1 MTILH
6 GRVSCSTLLM
16 TQAVQLFYGMA
27 LLFMII
33 TLQSH
38 ICKAVQH
45 SKCHHNFNYTTDST
59 YERNLNSVMTR
70 LIKDS
75 SHTGFNT
82 SGNGQVY
89 GLVQCRGDTT
99 PDQCYNCSQQANTT
113 LRQNCGNAGGGLM
126 WFDFCFLRY
135 ENYSFFGQ
143 LDTTDNWYI
152 WNAYN
157 VSASPD
163 VFIKAVNSL
172 FNKLVDEATSGSTLY
187 ASGTT
192 TDSLSRKIYGLVQC
206 TRDMSIDSCTS
217 CLQQAINYIFTVY
230 SRREGARGLVG
241 SCTVRYEIYSFFNST
256 SSPPPNS
263 PVADTPPNQTTPS
276 SNSTQNN
283 KSSNNLP
290 IILGVAGG
298 LLLLLLVCVLTTRR
312 RLKSIIFR
320 NPSEGNLRNACEIQV
335 KQIQF
340 FCLPLYIYDEAVYF
354 RYIDHGEVEE
364 DTLIG
369 QDRQIAFTMEQ
380 LIAATENFHDKNKL
394 GEGGFGAVYKG
405 TIEDGKE
412 IAVKKLSLR
421 SMQGKREFMNEVNLV
436 AKIQHRNLVNLLGCC
451 AEGSERLLVY
461 EYLPNKSLDKILFDP
476 NKRNQLDWQKRYN
489 IIVGVARGL
498 LYLHEDSQLRI
509 IHRDIKASNILL
521 DENLNPKIADFG
533 LARLFPED
541 ESHVSTRVAGT
552 YGYMAPEYAMQGQ
565 LSVKADVYSFG
576 VLLLE
581 LITGRKNNDNN
592 LSLDMQTLLKW
603 AWRLYKRG
611 NIVEIIDPAIIVTC
625 NVEEALRCIHVGLLC
640 TQADSSLRPLMS
652 LITLMLSSHS
662 VTLAD
667 PTQPAFVSENSTGC
681 GPGVSQ
687 SASISSPSSAA
698 SHAPPSNADASI
710 TELVPRR
717 FPRRYYQGS
726 NGRGYVTLFPF
737 RSSVLSYM
745 L

>member
-6 GRVSCSTLLM
+6 GRVSCSTLLW
-16 TQAVQLFYGMA
+16 
-27 LLFMII
+27 MII
-33 TLQSH
+33 ILQSQ
-38 ICKAVQH
+38 IYKAVQQI
-45 SKCHHNFNYTTDST
+45 SRCHHNFNYTTDST
-59 YERNLNSVMTR
+59 YERNLNSAMTR

-75 SHTGFNT
+75 SHTRFNT
-82 SGNGQVY
+82 SENGQVY

-99 PDQCYNCSQQANTT
+99 PDQCYNCSQEANTT
-113 LRQNCGNAGGGLM
+113 LRQNCGNAGGGLI
-126 WFDFCFLRY
+126 WFEKCFLRY

-143 LDTTDNWYI
+143 LDTTDNWYV
-152 WNAYN
+152 WNFNNSN

-206 TRDMSIDSCTS
+206 TRDMSIDNCTS
-217 CLQQAINYIFTVY
+217 CLQQTINYISIVH
-230 SRREGARGLVG
+230 SGWPGALGEVG
-241 SCTVRYEIYSFFNST
+241 SCKARYEMYSFFTSI
-256 SSPPPNS
+256 SSPPPAEAPANS
-263 PVADTPPNQTTPS
+263 PVADTPPNQTTLS

-320 NPSEGNLRNACEIQV
+320 NPSE
-335 KQIQF
+335 
-340 FCLPLYIYDEAVYF
+340 
-354 RYIDHGEVEE
+354 DHGQVEE

-369 QDRQIAFTMEQ
+369 QDRQIAFTMEE

-421 SMQGKREFMNEVNLV
+421 SLQGKREFMNEVKLV
-436 AKIQHRNLVNLLGCC
+436 AKIQHRNL
-451 AEGSERLLVY
+451 
-461 EYLPNKSLDKILFDP
+461 
-476 NKRNQLDWQKRYN
+476 KRYN

-498 LYLHEDSQLRI
+498 LYLHEDSRLRI

-533 LARLFPED
+533 LARLFTED
-541 ESHVSTRVAGT
+541 ESHVTTRVAGT
-552 YGYMAPEYAMQGQ
+552 YGYMAPEYAMKGQ

-581 LITGRKNNDNN
+581 LITGRKNSDNN
-592 LSLDMQTLLKW
+592 LSLDMQTLLEW

-640 TQADSSLRPLMS
+640 TQADSSHRPSMS
-652 LITLMLSSHS
+652 LITLMLSSH
-662 VTLAD
+662 
-667 PTQPAFVSENSTGC
+667 
-681 GPGVSQ
+681 
-687 SASISSPSSAA
+687 
-698 SHAPPSNADASI
+698 
-710 TELVPRR
+710 
-717 FPRRYYQGS
+717 
-726 NGRGYVTLFPF
+726 YVTLPDPVFV
-737 RSSVLSYM
+737 S
-745 L
+745 

>member
-38 ICKAVQH
+38 ICKAAAIQH
-45 SKCHHNFNYTTDST
+45 STCDHNFNYTTDSK
-59 YERNLNSVMTR
+59 YERSLNSVMTR

-82 SGNGQVY
+82 SENGQVY
-89 GLVQCRGDTT
+89 GLVQCRGDITS
-99 PDQCYNCSQQANTT
+99 DQCYICSQEAYTT
-113 LRQNCGNAGGGLM
+113 LRQKCGNAGGGLM
-126 WFDFCFLRY
+126 WFEDENCFLRY

-143 LDTTDNWYI
+143 KDTTDGWYL
-152 WNAYN
+152 WNQYN
-157 VSASPD
+157 VTPSPD
-163 VFIKAVNSL
+163 VYIKAVNSL
-172 FNKLVDEATSGSTLY
+172 FNNLVDEATSGSTLY

-192 TDSLSRKIYGLVQC
+192 TDSLSRRIYGLVQC
-206 TRDMSIDSCTS
+206 TRDMSINNCTS
-217 CLQQAINYIFTVY
+217 CLQNTINYISMHY
-230 SRREGARGLVG
+230 SGRQGARGLMG
-241 SCTVRYEIYSFFNST
+241 SCTARYEMTSFFNST

-263 PVADTPPNQTTPS
+263 PVADTPPNQTSQS
-276 SNSTQNN
+276 SNSTHTN

-320 NPSEGNLRNACEIQV
+320 NPSE
-335 KQIQF
+335 
-340 FCLPLYIYDEAVYF
+340 
-354 RYIDHGEVEE
+354 DHDQVEE

-369 QDRQIAFTMEQ
+369 QDRQIAFTMEE
-380 LIAATENFHDKNKL
+380 LIAATENFDDENKL

-405 TIEDGKE
+405 TTEDGKE
-412 IAVKKLSLR
+412 IAVKKLSLT
-421 SMQGKREFMNEVNLV
+421 SLQGKREFMNEVELV

-521 DENLNPKIADFG
+521 DANLNPKIADFG

-581 LITGRKNNDNN
+581 LVTGRKNSDNN
-592 LSLDMQTLLKW
+592 LSLDMQRLLEW
-603 AWRLYKRG
+603 AWRLYKGG
-611 NIVEIIDPAIIVTC
+611 NIVDMIDPAIIEMC
-625 NVEEALRCIHVGLLC
+625 NVEEALRCVHVGLLC
-640 TQADSSLRPLMS
+640 TQADSSLRPSMS
-652 LITLMLSSHS
+652 VITLMLSSHS
-662 VTLAD
+662 VTSLE
-667 PTQPAFVSENSTGC
+667 PTEPAFLRPHVSENSKSTSC
-681 GPGVSQ
+681 GSGVSQ
-687 SASISSPSSAA
+687 SAAA
-698 SHAPPSNADASI
+698 HAPPSNADASI
-710 TELVPRR
+710 TELVPR
-717 FPRRYYQGS
+717 
-726 NGRGYVTLFPF
+726 
-737 RSSVLSYM
+737 
-745 L
+745 

>member
-1 MTILH
+1 
-6 GRVSCSTLLM
+6 
-16 TQAVQLFYGMA
+16 MA
-27 LLFMII
+27 LLLMII

-38 ICKAVQH
+38 ICKALQY
-45 SKCHHNFNYTTDST
+45 SICHNNFNYTTDSK

-82 SGNGQVY
+82 SENGQVY

-99 PDQCYNCSQQANTT
+99 PDQCYSCSQQASTT
-113 LRQNCGNAGGGLM
+113 LRQDCGNAGGGLM
-126 WFDFCFLRY
+126 WFEDESCLLRY

-143 LDTTDNWYI
+143 LDTTDRTYWVNG
-152 WNAYN
+152 ND
-157 VSASPD
+157 VTPSPD

-192 TDSLSRKIYGLVQC
+192 TDSLSRRIYGLVQC

-217 CLQQAINYIFTVY
+217 CLQNTINNISTVCNGKQ
-230 SRREGARGLVG
+230 GARSLVG
-241 SCTVRYEIYSFFNST
+241 SCTVRYEMYSIFNST

-354 RYIDHGEVEE
+354 RYIDHGQVEE

-369 QDRQIAFTMEQ
+369 QDRQIAFTMEE
-380 LIAATENFHDKNKL
+380 LIAATENFDDQNKL

-421 SMQGKREFMNEVNLV
+421 SLQGKREFMNEVKLV

-461 EYLPNKSLDKILFDP
+461 EYLPNKSLDKVLFDP
-476 NKRNQLDWQKRYN
+476 NKSNQLDWQKRYN
-489 IIVGVARGL
+489 VIVGVARGL

-576 VLLLE
+576 VLLME
-581 LITGRKNNDNN
+581 LVTGRKNSDYN
-592 LSLDMQTLLKW
+592 L
-603 AWRLYKRG
+603 
-611 NIVEIIDPAIIVTC
+611 
-625 NVEEALRCIHVGLLC
+625 
-640 TQADSSLRPLMS
+640 
-652 LITLMLSSHS
+652 
-662 VTLAD
+662 
-667 PTQPAFVSENSTGC
+667 
-681 GPGVSQ
+681 
-687 SASISSPSSAA
+687 
-698 SHAPPSNADASI
+698 
-710 TELVPRR
+710 
-717 FPRRYYQGS
+717 
-726 NGRGYVTLFPF
+726 
-737 RSSVLSYM
+737 
-745 L
+745 

>member
-27 LLFMII
+27 LLLMII

-38 ICKAVQH
+38 ICKAAIQH
-45 SKCHHNFNYTTDST
+45 SKCHHNFNYTTDSK
-59 YERNLNSVMTR
+59 YERSLNSVMTR

-82 SGNGQVY
+82 SENGQVY
-89 GLVQCRGDTT
+89 GLVQCRGDITS
-99 PDQCYNCSQQANTT
+99 DQCYICSQEAYTT
-113 LRQNCGNAGGGLM
+113 LRQKCGNAGGGLM
-126 WFDFCFLRY
+126 WFEDENCFLRY

-143 LDTTDNWYI
+143 KDTTDGWYL
-152 WNAYN
+152 WNQYN
-157 VSASPD
+157 VTPSPD
-163 VFIKAVNSL
+163 VYIKAVNSL
-172 FNKLVDEATSGSTLY
+172 FNNLVDEATSGSTLY

-192 TDSLSRKIYGLVQC
+192 TDSLSRRIYGLVQC
-206 TRDMSIDSCTS
+206 TRDMSIDNCTS
-217 CLQQAINYIFTVY
+217 CLQNTINGISMHY
-230 SRREGARGLVG
+230 SGRQGARGLMG
-241 SCTVRYEIYSFFNST
+241 SCTARYEMTSFFNST

-263 PVADTPPNQTTPS
+263 PVADTPPNQTSLS
-276 SNSTQNN
+276 SNSTHTN

-320 NPSEGNLRNACEIQV
+320 NPSE
-335 KQIQF
+335 
-340 FCLPLYIYDEAVYF
+340 
-354 RYIDHGEVEE
+354 DHDQVEE

-369 QDRQIAFTMEQ
+369 QDRQIAFTMEE
-380 LIAATENFHDKNKL
+380 LIAATENFDDENKL

-405 TIEDGKE
+405 TTEDGKE
-412 IAVKKLSLR
+412 IAVKKLSLT
-421 SMQGKREFMNEVNLV
+421 SLQGKREFMNEVELV

-521 DENLNPKIADFG
+521 DANLNPKIADFG

-581 LITGRKNNDNN
+581 LVTGRKNSDNN
-592 LSLDMQTLLKW
+592 LSLDMQRLLEW
-603 AWRLYKRG
+603 AWRLYKGG
-611 NIVEIIDPAIIVTC
+611 NIVDMIDPAIIEMC
-625 NVEEALRCIHVGLLC
+625 NVEEALRCVHVGLLC
-640 TQADSSLRPLMS
+640 TQADSSLRPSMS
-652 LITLMLSSHS
+652 VITLMLSSHS
-662 VTLAD
+662 VTSLE
-667 PTQPAFVSENSTGC
+667 PTEPAFLRPHVSENSKSTSC
-681 GPGVSQ
+681 GSGVSQ
-687 SASISSPSSAA
+687 SAAA
-698 SHAPPSNADASI
+698 HAPPSNADASI
-710 TELVPRR
+710 TELVPR
-717 FPRRYYQGS
+717 
-726 NGRGYVTLFPF
+726 
-737 RSSVLSYM
+737 
-745 L
+745 